1 MVAPASQDMFFQI
14 LALTCTETRQCFDR
28 HVGMSQVRR
37 QLLSVLADERE
48 VSHAALAKRLGVD
61 GAAVT
66 RLVKSLESQG
76 AVSRRLDPDDN
87 RFTLASLTEAGEDLV
102 AELRSAHQQYQAHL
116 LAGINQVEQDGVVRV
131 LERVR
136 RNIEQVQQLTAE
148 EHSRD

>member
-1 MVAPASQDMFFQI
+1 MVTPASQDMFFQV
-14 LALTCTETRQCFDR
+14 LALTCTETRRCFDR

-37 QLLSVLADERE
+37 QLLAALAEERE

-87 RFTLASLTEAGEDLV
+87 RFTLASLTEAGEELV
-102 AELRSAHQQYQAHL
+102 LDLRSAHRQYQAHL
-116 LAGINQVEQDGVVRV
+116 LAGINQVEQEAVVRV
-131 LERVR
+131 LERIR
-136 RNIEQVQQLTAE
+136 RNIEQVQQVTAE
-148 EHSRD
+148 EHGRD

>member
-1 MVAPASQDMFFQI
+1 MVAPASQNTFFQV
-14 LALTCTETRQCFDR
+14 LALTCTETRRRFDR

-37 QLLSVLADERE
+37 QLLALLGDEHE

-66 RLVKSLESQG
+66 RLVKNLESQG

-87 RFTLASLTEAGEDLV
+87 RFTLASLTEAGEALV
-102 AELRSAHQQYQAHL
+102 ADLQSAHQQYQERL
-116 LAGINQVEQDGVVRV
+116 LAGISQDEQEAVVRV

-136 RNIEQVQQLTAE
+136 HNIEQAHQLTAE
-148 EHSRD
+148 EPSRD